1 MLGTEHSVLGCQKL
15 QLAA

>member
-1 MLGTEHSVLGCQKL
+1 MLGTEHRVLGCQKL